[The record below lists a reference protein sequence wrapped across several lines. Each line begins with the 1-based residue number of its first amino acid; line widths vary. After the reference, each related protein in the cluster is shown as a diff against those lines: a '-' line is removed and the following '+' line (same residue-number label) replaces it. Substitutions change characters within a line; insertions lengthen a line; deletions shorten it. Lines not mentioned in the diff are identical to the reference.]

1 MKITYDKDKHSFIIT
16 CKIYENDFPRALPNR
31 KFTNR
36 LKAWV
41 APCVRFNCLLIKEKW
56 YPISTIE
63 ISKEAKQ
70 VIENVIA
77 GLNVEKNN
85 FPDKFPFKLE
95 PREYQKRALDY
106 TYSLKVCAYHMATG
120 SGKSKTVIDKLVC
133 HYMEGQIEAI
143 LVVCPCSIRQVWIT
157 QFKEHCPVEYEMVIA
172 EMKTVKNIREVDE
185 FSELKTDKLK
195 VLVVGIE
202 SLQLAT
208 SKAMLACT
216 KYTKNNVLAVVVDE
230 AHDIKNVEAS
240 RSKNLISI
248 TREAIYRVIMT
259 GTPVSQG
266 ILDLYGLFEFLD
278 PDIIGI
284 GDYWSFK
291 SRYAILQNIEVSG
304 RSIKTVVGYKN
315 IDELMELIRPFTFQ
329 VTKEEAARELP
340 DKVYLKRYVDLGKE
354 QMKLYTD
361 IRKDRVSDIENIK
374 GKSVEV
380 VVQHILSAFT
390 ALQQITGGFI
400 SRGTGEFNNQGKEIR
415 EILPVVKINP
425 KIVELKKV
433 IAEIEDTEQVI
444 IWVKYRAEAF
454 LIEQELKGYLTD
466 RFDQDSVVYLDKTP
480 DERAKVE
487 KDMDNK
493 KIRYF
498 ISTPNSGGTGLTIN
512 TVAYVVYYSNSQRL
526 LYREQSEDR
535 CHRIGQNRNVTYVD
549 IIADKTVDV
558 RILMNLK
565 NKKDLSEYVKAC
577 LNNKTLPF

>member
-1 MKITYDKDKHSFIIT
+1 
-16 CKIYENDFPRALPNR
+16 
-31 KFTNR
+31 
-36 LKAWV
+36 
-41 APCVRFNCLLIKEKW
+41 
-56 YPISTIE
+56 
-63 ISKEAKQ
+63 
-70 VIENVIA
+70 
-77 GLNVEKNN
+77 
-85 FPDKFPFKLE
+85 
-95 PREYQKRALDY
+95 
-106 TYSLKVCAYHMATG
+106 
-120 SGKSKTVIDKLVC
+120 
-133 HYMEGQIEAI
+133 
-143 LVVCPCSIRQVWIT
+143 
-157 QFKEHCPVEYEMVIA
+157 
-172 EMKTVKNIREVDE
+172 
-185 FSELKTDKLK
+185 
-195 VLVVGIE
+195 
-202 SLQLAT
+202 
-208 SKAMLACT
+208 MLGCT

-415 EILPVVKINP
+415 EILPVVKVNP

-466 RFDQDSVVYLDKTP
+466 KFDQDSVVYLDKTP
-480 DERAKVE
+480 EERAKVE

-535 CHRIGQNRNVTYVD
+535 CHRIGQNRNVTYID
-549 IIADKTVDV
+549 IIANKTVDV